1 MTNLRLPT
9 AALILISALL
19 AACGTTGTKDSIL
32 PTGLK
37 PMGQIYKEHF
47 ERGKAPPEHAPGAL
61 DMTLPKSHDTKLYGT
76 LRVAASTLDHTF
88 PRLAN
93 PTLVMT
99 IYPHLAGP
107 SGAPV
112 PGYATRFTLYEQ
124 TEYAQP
130 GEFIEA
136 GFAEGSTQ

>member
-1 MTNLRLPT
+1 MTNPRLPT
-9 AALILISALL
+9 AALTLISALL
-19 AACGTTGTKDSIL
+19 AACSTPGTKDTIL
-32 PTGLK
+32 PTDLK

-47 ERGKAPPEHAPGAL
+47 ERGKAASEGAPAPH
-61 DMTLPKSHDTKLYGT
+61 DITLPKRRDTQLYGP
-76 LRVAASTLDHTF
+76 LRVAASALDYTF
-88 PRLAN
+88 PRLPN

-112 PGYATRFTLYEQ
+112 PGYVTRFSLYEQ

-130 GEFIEA
+130 GEAMDVEPTLGVA
-136 GFAEGSTQ
+136 Q